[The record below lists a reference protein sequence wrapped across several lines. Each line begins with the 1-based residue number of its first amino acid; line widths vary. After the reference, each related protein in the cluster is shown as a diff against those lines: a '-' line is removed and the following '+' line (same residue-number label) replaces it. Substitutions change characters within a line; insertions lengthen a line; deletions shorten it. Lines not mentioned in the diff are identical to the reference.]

1 VTCMNSLLGARCG
14 YLTPTLYQ
22 LAKSGLNP
30 FRDITQGDNGFYKA
44 GQGWN
49 ACTGL
54 GSPKVEA
61 LIEGLRGG
69 GK

>member
-1 VTCMNSLLGARCG
+1 V
-14 YLTPTLYQ
+14 
-22 LAKSGLNP
+22 NP

-54 GSPKVEA
+54 GSPKVGV

-69 GK
+69 K